1 MQISRKRDDK
11 LYVTLVLHE
20 NDEKQIFVLSCWYT
34 GHSERIGVS
43 KNVKFSIK
51 KYDVWIIK
59 IGQFV
64 SIFVQCWNVRK
75 KNIERY

>member
-20 NDEKQIFVLSCWYT
+20 NDEKQISVLSCWYT